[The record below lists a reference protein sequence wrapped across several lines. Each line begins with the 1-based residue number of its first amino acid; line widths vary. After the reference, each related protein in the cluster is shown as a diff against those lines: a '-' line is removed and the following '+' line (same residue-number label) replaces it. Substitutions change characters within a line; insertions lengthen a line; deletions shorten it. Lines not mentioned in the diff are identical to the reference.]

1 MELLIKLPQ
10 SQSFDI
16 EIDKQAFHSAYKDA
30 SKMFF
35 LNRGEH
41 TVSASTP
48 EPSTLLWGNIQF
60 AIKLL
65 SEKSNNKHCEIFKFK
80 VNTDTNI
87 VISVEYGNY
96 AHINFYCDEELLS
109 ITTP

>member
-1 MELLIKLPQ
+1 MELIIKLPQ

-16 EIDKQAFHSAYKDA
+16 EIDKQAFHSAYKDT

-41 TVSASTP
+41 TVSVSAP
-48 EPSTLLWGNIQF
+48 DPSMLLWGKIQL
-60 AIKLL
+60 AIKWL
-65 SEKSNNKHCEIFKFK
+65 SKKSNKKHCEAFKFK